1 MQRGTNAL
9 NIADSQTIPGPDKAR
24 AQCNPDRLRI
34 ACQSKRCEVEV
45 SCSGPDPCGH
55 RPALPWMAGTD
66 GFEWKERSIG
76 LGSLPLAMSWQHQL
90 KAVVPMSGIYR
101 ISPCRPRP
109 GGSVNPRFI
118 QLWVIPPKSDRLT
131 VGRMSL
137 LWI

>member
-1 MQRGTNAL
+1 
-9 NIADSQTIPGPDKAR
+9 
-24 AQCNPDRLRI
+24 
-34 ACQSKRCEVEV
+34 
-45 SCSGPDPCGH
+45 
-55 RPALPWMAGTD
+55 
-66 GFEWKERSIG
+66 
-76 LGSLPLAMSWQHQL
+76 MSWQHQL

-137 LWI
+137 LWIYIIKIFIMKIERNCLVKPYLERYENVIVNVLRDVP